1 MCEREVCGAGRRG
14 AVQVRA
20 RGWWVG
26 GRAVG
31 VLRLAVCASVSLVR
45 VLEKMSLGEYL
56 GRRNYYH
63 MDT

>member
-1 MCEREVCGAGRRG
+1 MSARCAGLADAVLCRCVRG
-14 AVQVRA
+14 
-20 RGWWVG
+20 GGGWVG
-26 GRAVG
+26 AVG